1 MKKFS
6 LALCLLLALSVCVA
20 PLTMAANTPEVVYD
34 GSTLTSNTAA
44 SNFGSGLKNLLPGET
59 ATQTVTLRNTTDKT
73 ADFYLNGTAAN
84 QLVSNNTAAYAI
96 KLSGANGDLYD
107 STNGGT
113 TGNLADYQINGQ
125 STQYAY
131 VGSVPANGTTTL
143 TLEVRVSGVGAGNVY
158 QDNEDGSINFQ
169 FMARQPDD
177 PADRIVTEYKT
188 NTVTQRRGV
197 AARTGDTTLIVI
209 PLVVLAAAIILIVII
224 HRARRKKQGGKTL

>member
-44 SNFGSGLKNLLPGET
+44 SNFGSGLENLLPGET
-59 ATQTVTLRNTTDKT
+59 ATQTVTLRNTTNKT

-84 QLVSNNTAAYAI
+84 QLASNTAAYDI
-96 KLSGANGDLYD
+96 QLSGANGVLYD

-143 TLEVRVSGVGAGNVY
+143 TLEVGVSGVGAGNAY
-158 QDNEDGSINFQ
+158 QNQDGSINFQ